1 MILTLSCLHCLQLM
15 GKCVDFK
22 RLLLLKS
29 VSTKTSG
36 YKVY

>member
-22 RLLLLKS
+22 RLLLKS
-29 VSTKTSG
+29 VLTKTSG